1 MIYLFKFFKTK
12 NILCRELEGA
22 LGKTKS
28 SGQKKKKSVPRAS
41 TRTLGKGSFAS
52 ASTCALVKEFPK
64 EKKLKLANGS
74 GKIPKFVVLQLMLS
88 FDYRKSLEVQ
98 T

>member
-41 TRTLGKGSFAS
+41 TRTLGKGSFAERFNM
-52 ASTCALVKEFPK
+52 CARQRISK
-64 EKKLKLANGS
+64 KKLKLANGS

>member
-1 MIYLFKFFKTK
+1 LKGLSAKPNPVDK
-12 NILCRELEGA
+12 
-22 LGKTKS
+22 
-28 SGQKKKKSVPRAS
+28 KKKKSVPRAS